1 MAPTYL
7 ERVVSEIIETE
18 RTYVTDLRMIVEDY
32 LAHVIE
38 QAELSVRPEQ
48 VCFLFGNIED
58 IYEFNSELLQDLD
71 LCRRDAVAVARCFV
85 SKSQYFDI
93 YTQYC
98 TNYPNSVAALTACM
112 RDQSLAGF
120 FRERQAASE
129 RPLPLGSY
137 LLKPVQR
144 ILKYHLLLQEI
155 AKHFDPEDEGYE
167 VVEEAICAM
176 TAVAWYINDMK
187 RKHEHAVRLQEVQSL
202 LLNWKGP
209 ELTWY
214 GELVLEGSFKV
225 HRAKNQ
231 RTLFLLERVLL
242 ITKRR
247 GQHYVYKT
255 HIACSALMLIE
266 SAKDT
271 LSFSVTHYKQPKR
284 PHTVQAKSADEK
296 TTWAQHIKRVILE
309 NHHDIIPQ
317 KAKDAILNSQH
328 PRKYRRGP
336 QRAEKVRSSSSDP
349 FPRRRSADVD
359 REAGAGADADADAG
373 AGRANERSEETERGD
388 LSSDDSNGERG
399 LAEKAGA
406 PPPPSRQ
413 TTAEGGRP
421 LSRGSPPAPGRE
433 DPESAPAASGG
444 ESSSDEDVEKEAGGS
459 ILPPSVLDKAGA
471 IARHFAGADAAD
483 AAGSPPRRRLS
494 FHGPPPARD
503 PPLRSPGGFRR
514 AGGAAQP
521 RADSGLSGRERL
533 LIGKIRNYYDNAES
547 GDAAFGLRRRE
558 SLTYIP
564 AGLVKTSVGRLNEPP
579 AGGGRGPAK
588 SKGRAVR
595 GDLPDGGKVARAE
608 PEESTA
614 RQNAKDEE
622 WRTSGERLRLRLG
635 DGGHHGRPRDE
646 GALQPRPPDGGLLGP
661 EDADGKVRHLARRY
675 SRRLRSDEAPAG
687 RGVGDSFTGQ
697 KALAGVPEESAGFRQ
712 TWLSNHGVTR
722 LALQQDPG
730 RSQGRRRD
738 SARPARPPRPPSLS
752 PPKASTGP
760 TCGSCGPSTP
770 RTASRN
776 RGGED
781 VLCATRGRN
790 PARASAERGPS
801 TSSVRP
807 GTSTSAPKMS
817 WPGRSRPSERRRRR
831 RRTTTTT
838 TAARRTWRSAP
849 PPVGRRSPSW
859 RWRTAVART
868 RSRTSTEREVGETG
882 PRRRRREARWP
893 RARPTPAVATTAW

>member
-697 KALAGVPEESAGFRQ
+697 KALAGVPEESGPGPEPGAPAG
-712 TWLSNHGVTR
+712 LG
-722 LALQQDPG
+722 
-730 RSQGRRRD
+730 
-738 SARPARPPRPPSLS
+738 PS
-752 PPKASTGP
+752 
-760 TCGSCGPSTP
+760 GPSTP
-770 RTASRN
+770 SAVPLSAEGFDWPDVRELRSKYSEDGVPEPRRRGRSLRHTRPKSREGLG
-776 RGGED
+776 RARSLDVQRQTRDVDERPED
-781 VLCATRGRN
+781 VVAREE
-790 PARASAERGPS
+790 PALR
-801 TSSVRP
+801 
-807 GTSTSAPKMS
+807 
-817 WPGRSRPSERRRRR
+817 
-831 RRTTTTT
+831 TT
-838 TAARRTWRSAP
+838 TAAAADDDDDDGGEAYVEIRSPTSREKISILAVADRCRAYQESDEYRARSRRDGAETAP
-849 PPVGRRSPSW
+849 PRGPLAQSSADARRGDNGL
-859 RWRTAVART
+859 VKNL
-868 RSRTSTEREVGETG
+868 REKFQKLNS
-882 PRRRRREARWP
+882 
-893 RARPTPAVATTAW
+893 

>member
-38 QAELSVRPEQ
+38 RAELSVRPEQ

-98 TNYPNSVAALTACM
+98 TNYPNSVAALSACM

-209 ELTWY
+209 ELSCY

-255 HIACSALMLIE
+255 HIACSSLMLIE

-271 LSFSVTHYKQPKR
+271 MSFSVTHYKQPKR

-296 TTWAQHIKRVILE
+296 STWAQHIKRVILE

-317 KAKDAILNSQH
+317 KAKDAIFNSQH
-328 PRKYRRGP
+328 PAKYRR
-336 QRAEKVRSSSSDP
+336 EKVPSSSSDT
-349 FPRRRSADVD
+349 FPRRRSSGKRRGGPRNDPVTWRRFLTSD
-359 REAGAGADADADAG
+359 RERAAGGKSVDLSSANGGALSPLFLPSA
-373 AGRANERSEETERGD
+373 AGRSGERSEEETEERGD
-388 LSSDDSNGERG
+388 LSSDDSNGESG
-399 LAEKAGA
+399 LAQKVGA
-406 PPPPSRQ
+406 PPPPYRQ
-413 TTAEGGRP
+413 TTAEEGRP
-421 LSRGSPPAPGRE
+421 PSRGSPPAPGRE
-433 DPESAPAASGG
+433 DLQSAPA

-471 IARHFAGADAAD
+471 IARHLAAE
-483 AAGSPPRRRLS
+483 SPRRR
-494 FHGPPPARD
+494 GPVPA
-503 PPLRSPGGFRR
+503 RSPGGFRR
-514 AGGAAQP
+514 GGGAARP
-521 RADSGLSGRERL
+521 RPDRGLSGRERL
-533 LIGKIRNYYDNAES
+533 LVGKIRNYYDNAES
-547 GDAAFGLRRRE
+547 GDAGFGLRRRE

-564 AGLVKTSVGRLNEPP
+564 AGLVKTSVGRLNRP
-579 AGGGRGPAK
+579 GGRGPPN
-588 SKGRAVR
+588 GRVWALR
-595 GDLPDGGKVARAE
+595 RDLPDGGKVARAE
-608 PEESTA
+608 PPDSAAVEGRESA
-614 RQNAKDEE
+614 
-622 WRTSGERLRLRLG
+622 TSGQRFRPGE
-635 DGGHHGRPRDE
+635 GGHRGRPGDE
-646 GALQPRPPDGGLLGP
+646 GALRAGPPDGGIPGP
-661 EDADGKVRHLARRY
+661 PDDADGKVRHLARRY
-675 SRRLRSDEAPAG
+675 SRRLKSQEAPAG
-687 RGVGDSFTGQ
+687 RSVGQSFSGR
-697 KALAGVPEESAGFRQ
+697 KALAGVLEESGRERGAPAG
-712 TWLSNHGVTR
+712 L
-722 LALQQDPG
+722 
-730 RSQGRRRD
+730 
-738 SARPARPPRPPSLS
+738 
-752 PPKASTGP
+752 
-760 TCGSCGPSTP
+760 GPS
-770 RTASRN
+770 A
-776 RGGED
+776 
-781 VLCATRGRN
+781 
-790 PARASAERGPS
+790 PS
-801 TSSVRP
+801 TSSTPSGVPHSDEGFDWPDVREL
-807 GTSTSAPKMS
+807 
-817 WPGRSRPSERRRRR
+817 RSKYSEAGVPESRRRRSLR
-831 RRTTTTT
+831 HARPKSRQRLGRARSLDVQRQNRDAEDVVPREEPALPN
-838 TAARRTWRSAP
+838 TAAVANDDDGGGGEAY
-849 PPVGRRSPSW
+849 VEIRSP
-859 RWRTAVART
+859 T
-868 RSRTSTEREVGETG
+868 SREKISI
-882 PRRRRREARWP
+882 
-893 RARPTPAVATTAW
+893 PAVADRCRAYQESDEYRARSRGEAAETPPPRGHPAEGSPDARRADNGLVKNLREKFQKLNS